1 MPKNKKIQKQ
11 PKLLPAAQPTL
22 DGNELKYIKECFKSN
37 WIAAGGP
44 FVKQFESGFA
54 ELCSRAHGVATSSG
68 TTALHLALLAY
79 GIRPGDEVIV
89 PDFTF
94 AASANC
100 ALHSNAVPRF
110 VDADADYFTI
120 DPNKIEEAI
129 NPKTKAIIPVHVYG
143 HPADMG
149 PIMEIAQRHNL
160 KVIEDACPAHGSEYK
175 GKPVGSLGD
184 AGCFSFH
191 ASKLIATG
199 EGGMIVTDD
208 AEYAERARIIRDQG
222 YVRGKYYWHEV
233 IGYNYRLT
241 NVQAAIGV
249 AQLETYKKKIKAKL
263 AQMSLYSK
271 LLSKIPGISVPK
283 NAPYARRIATFIII
297 SVEDDF
303 GLNRDEITL
312 KLKEQNIET
321 RPVFYPLHKM
331 KPYAQFASGKEFPVA
346 EEISR
351 KGLQLPSSLNLTK
364 DDIKRVCTSIAEL
377 RRG

>member
-1 MPKNKKIQKQ
+1 MPKNKKIRKQ
-11 PKLLPAAQPTL
+11 PKFLPAAQPTL

-44 FVKQFESGFA
+44 FVKQFESEFA
-54 ELCSRAHGVATSSG
+54 ELCNRAHGVATSSG

-79 GIRPGDEVIV
+79 GIKPGDEVIV

-100 ALHSNAVPRF
+100 ALHSCAIPNF

-120 DPNKIEEAI
+120 DVNKIEEAI
-129 NPKTKAIIPVHVYG
+129 TSKTKAIIPVHVYG
-143 HPADMG
+143 HPADMD

-184 AGCFSFH
+184 AACFSFH

-199 EGGMIVTDD
+199 EGGMLVTDD
-208 AEYAERARIIRDQG
+208 ADYAECARIIRDQG

-263 AQMSLYSK
+263 AQMSLYNK

-283 NAPYARRIATFIII
+283 TAPYAKRIATFIII
-297 SVEDDF
+297 SVEDSF
-303 GLNRDEITL
+303 GLTRDEIAL
-312 KLKEQNIET
+312 KLKGQDIET
-321 RPVFYPLHKM
+321 RPVFYPLHRM
-331 KPYAQFASGKEFPVA
+331 KPYAPFASGKEFPIA

-351 KGLQLPSSLNLTK
+351 KGLQLPSSLNLTNE
-364 DDIKRVCTSIAEL
+364 DIRRICTSIAEL

>member
-1 MPKNKKIQKQ
+1 MPKKTQKQ
-11 PKLLPAAQPTL
+11 PKFLPAAQPTL
-22 DGNELKYIKECFKSN
+22 EGNELKYIKECFKSN

-44 FVKQFESGFA
+44 FVKQFESEFSK
-54 ELCSRAHGVATSSG
+54 LCNRPYGVATSSG

-79 GIRPGDEVIV
+79 GIKPGDEVIV

-100 ALHSNAVPRF
+100 VLHSCAAPRF
-110 VDADADYFTI
+110 VDANADYFTI

-129 NPKTKAIIPVHVYG
+129 TPRTKAIIPVHVYG
-143 HPADMG
+143 HPADMDA
-149 PIMEIAQRHNL
+149 INEIAQRHNL

-199 EGGMIVTDD
+199 EGGMLITDD
-208 AEYAERARIIRDQG
+208 ADYAERARVIRDQG
-222 YVRGKYYWHEV
+222 YVRGKYYWHDV

-249 AQLETYKKKIKAKL
+249 AQLETYKKKIKAKES
-263 AQMSLYSK
+263 QMALYSK
-271 LLSKIPGISVPK
+271 LLSKIPDISVPK
-283 NAPYARRIATFIII
+283 TAPYAKRIATFIII
-297 SVEDDF
+297 SVEDSF
-303 GLNRDEITL
+303 GLTRDEIAL

-331 KPYAQFASGKEFPVA
+331 KPYAQFASGQEFPVA

-351 KGLQLPSSLNLTK
+351 KGLQLPSSLNLTN
-364 DDIKRVCTSIAEL
+364 DDIKRVCSAIAGL
-377 RRG
+377 QRR